1 MPPETCDKLVVTIPG
16 RLKTIVKK
24 LADRL
29 LGKKELE
36 RMIACRGELVI
47 ITWAVNLALCA
58 YACVPG
64 VVQKMCFVVM

>member
-1 MPPETCDKLVVTIPG
+1 MPPETCDKLVATIPG
-16 RLKTIVKK
+16 RLKAIVKK

-36 RMIACRGELVI
+36 RMIACCGELVI
-47 ITWAVNLALCA
+47 MTWAVNLALCA

-64 VVQKMCFVVM
+64 VVQQMCFLVM